1 MNDLTMINVVAIV
14 FDIYL
19 IASGLYCLISFIQGK
34 GANRFLSP
42 SWFLVFLLRS
52 KVVIPGNQASL
63 WNRINLFLFA
73 MTFLL
78 PGLVL
83 FVFIMG
89 KLI

>member
-42 SWFLVFLLRS
+42 S
-52 KVVIPGNQASL
+52 
-63 WNRINLFLFA
+63 
-73 MTFLL
+73 
-78 PGLVL
+78 
-83 FVFIMG
+83 
-89 KLI
+89 